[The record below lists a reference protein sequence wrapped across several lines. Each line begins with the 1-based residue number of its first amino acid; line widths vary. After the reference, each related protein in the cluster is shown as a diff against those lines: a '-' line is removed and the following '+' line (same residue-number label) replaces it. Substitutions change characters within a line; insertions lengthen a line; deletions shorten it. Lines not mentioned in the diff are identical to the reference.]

1 MFAALMA
8 LGPVY
13 LSGLTFA
20 VLTIFFAAR
29 RIINDRRIYHAG
41 GVRANVMATNP
52 LFGAQPRKPTASSY
66 LLILTSPPQQYP
78 SSSPLAG
85 TK

>member
-1 MFAALMA
+1 MFATLMA

-20 VLTIFFAAR
+20 MLAIFFATR
-29 RIINDRRIYHAG
+29 RLVNDRRIYDAG

-52 LFGAQPRKPTASSY
+52 LFG
-66 LLILTSPPQQYP
+66 TSDLDP
-78 SSSPLAG
+78 SPSLD
-85 TK
+85 TD